1 VEAAWGATRRKN
13 GYLKRFYQKLL
24 VRKGSKKA
32 LIAIS
37 HKIIIA
43 TYFILKNKE
52 AYKEPLLQIEK
63 AEQKHRQKQ
72 VQKTVGQ
79 LMKLGF
85 QVRLTHWSNDNI
97 ELVFFTRI
105 VNLCMKL
112 SRKLD
117 KHKHLS

>member
-1 VEAAWGATRRKN
+1 MEASWGATRRKE

-32 LIAIS
+32 LVAVS

-43 TYFILKNKE
+43 TFFILRNKE

-63 AEQKHRQKQ
+63 AEQKRRQKE

-85 QVRLTHWSNDNI
+85 QVRLTP
-97 ELVFFTRI
+97 V
-105 VNLCMKL
+105 V
-112 SRKLD
+112 
-117 KHKHLS
+117 